1 MASEIR
7 VPRLGWDMEEGVFLG
22 WLKRDGEEVK
32 AGEPLYTLEG
42 DKSAQEIEA
51 LDAGILRI
59 APDGPQEGDAIL
71 VGTLLGHVESLSPS
85 SAIRAS
91 PAPITPSPIPLSP
104 IGNEGNKA
112 ASSPPVGERRRG
124 ERVTAS
130 PRARRAAREL
140 QVDVAQVQ
148 GTGRT
153 GRVRERDVIA
163 FANRTPKE
171 RVPATGQVPT
181 SVRRTIAERMVHSLR
196 TTAPVTLTTTV
207 DATNLVNLRDQFK
220 VAATPETVVPSVTD
234 FFVKLTALALQK
246 HPALNARWVGDQIE
260 RLSEVHIGI
269 AVSTEGGLLVPVLR
283 DVPRL
288 TVRQLARQ
296 ARELVGKARSR
307 QLTPEDMRGGTFTVT
322 NLGAFG
328 IDAFTPII
336 NWPECA
342 ILGVGRIHKQPA
354 VVNQQVVSRDRVTLS
369 LTFDH
374 RLVDGAPAAQFL
386 QTLSRGV
393 ENPAAWLVE

>member
-1 MASEIR
+1 MASEVR
-7 VPRLGWDMEEGVFLG
+7 VPRLGWNMEQGVFLG

-32 AGEPLYTLEG
+32 EGEPIYTLEG
-42 DKSAQEIEA
+42 DKSAQDIES
-51 LDAGILRI
+51 LDTGILRI
-59 APDGPQEGDAIL
+59 APGGPKEGDTVL

-85 SAIRAS
+85 ATLRA
-91 PAPITPSPIPLSP
+91 PSPPTRLRQ
-104 IGNEGNKA
+104 A
-112 ASSPPVGERRRG
+112 V
-124 ERVTAS
+124 S

-140 QVDVAQVQ
+140 KVDVARVQ

-163 FANRTPKE
+163 FASATTKE
-171 RVPATGQVPT
+171 PISAKAHAPS

-220 VAATPETVVPSVTD
+220 AAAPTVETVVPGVTD
-234 FFVKLTALALQK
+234 VFVKLTALALGK
-246 HPALNARWVGDQIE
+246 HPNLNARWIGDRIE
-260 RLSEVHIGI
+260 TPAEVHIGI

-283 DVPRL
+283 DVSRL
-288 TVRQLARQ
+288 TLRRLARRS
-296 ARELVGKARSR
+296 RELVQKARFR
-307 QLTPEDMRGGTFTVT
+307 QLTPEDMQGGTFTVT

-354 VVNQQVVSRDRVTLS
+354 VVNNQVVPRDLVTLS

-374 RLVDGAPAAQFL
+374 RLVDGVPAAQFL

-393 ENPAAWLVE
+393 ENPAAWLVD

>member
-1 MASEIR
+1 
-7 VPRLGWDMEEGVFLG
+7 
-22 WLKRDGEEVK
+22 
-32 AGEPLYTLEG
+32 
-42 DKSAQEIEA
+42 
-51 LDAGILRI
+51 
-59 APDGPQEGDAIL
+59 
-71 VGTLLGHVESLSPS
+71 
-85 SAIRAS
+85 
-91 PAPITPSPIPLSP
+91 
-104 IGNEGNKA
+104 
-112 ASSPPVGERRRG
+112 
-124 ERVTAS
+124 
-130 PRARRAAREL
+130 
-140 QVDVAQVQ
+140 
-148 GTGRT
+148 
-153 GRVRERDVIA
+153 VIA
-163 FANRTPKE
+163 FANQPTKE
-171 RVPATGQVPT
+171 PVAATAQPAT

-207 DATNLVNLRDQFK
+207 DATNLVSLREQFK
-220 VAATPETVVPSVTD
+220 ATASMGETVVPGVTD
-234 FFVKLTALALQK
+234 IFVKLAALALQK
-246 HPALNARWVGDQIE
+246 HPNINARWVGDRIE
-260 RLSEVHIGI
+260 TLAEIHIGI

-296 ARELVGKARSR
+296 SRELVQKARLH
-307 QLTPEDMRGGTFTVT
+307 QLRPEEMQGGTFTVT
-322 NLGAFG
+322 NLGSFG

-354 VVNQQVVSRDRVTLS
+354 VVNNQIVSRDQVTLS

>member
-7 VPRLGWDMEEGVFLG
+7 VPRLGWNMEEGVFLG

-32 AGEPLYTLEG
+32 EGEPIYTLEG

-51 LDAGILRI
+51 LDTGILRI
-59 APDGPQEGDAIL
+59 APNGPQEGDAIL
-71 VGTLLGHVESLSPS
+71 VGTLLGYVESLSPS
-85 SAIRAS
+85 SPLRGGS
-91 PAPITPSPIPLSP
+91 ESPSPPEYRGRGELP
-104 IGNEGNKA
+104 EQTLGA
-112 ASSPPVGERRRG
+112 PSPPPPRRQ
-124 ERVTAS
+124 AIS

-140 QVDVAQVQ
+140 VVDVAQVQ

-163 FANRTPKE
+163 FANLTAKDP
-171 RVPATGQVPT
+171 VPATGHTPT

-207 DATNLVNLRDQFK
+207 DATNLVNLRGQFK
-220 VAATPETVVPSVTD
+220 VTAPTLETVVPGVTD
-234 FFVKLTALALQK
+234 IFVKLTALALQK
-246 HPALNARWVGDQIE
+246 HPDLNARWVEDRIE
-260 RLSEVHIGI
+260 TPAEVHIGI

-296 ARELVGKARSR
+296 SRELVEKARSR
-307 QLTPEDMRGGTFTVT
+307 QLTPEEMRGGTFTVT

-354 VVNQQVVSRDRVTLS
+354 VVNNQIVPRDVVTLS

-374 RLVDGAPAAQFL
+374 RLVDGAPAAEFL

>member
-32 AGEPLYTLEG
+32 AGEPIYTLEG

-51 LDAGILRI
+51 LDTGILRI
-59 APDGPQEGDAIL
+59 APNGPREGDAIL

-85 SAIRAS
+85 SSRG
-91 PAPITPSPIPLSP
+91 APSRPT
-104 IGNEGNKA
+104 
-112 ASSPPVGERRRG
+112 RRRQA
-124 ERVTAS
+124 VS

-140 QVDVAQVQ
+140 KVDVAQVQ
-148 GTGRT
+148 GTGRN

-163 FANRTPKE
+163 FAEVNTKE
-171 RVPATGQVPT
+171 PVPATGQTPT

-220 VAATPETVVPSVTD
+220 ATGPNLETPVPGFTD
-234 FFVKLTALALQK
+234 FFVKLTALALGK
-246 HPALNARWVGDQIE
+246 HPDLNARWIGERIE
-260 RLSEVHIGI
+260 TPAEIHIGI
-269 AVSTEGGLLVPVLR
+269 AVSTDGGLLVPVLR

-288 TVRQLARQ
+288 TLRQLARRS
-296 ARELVGKARSR
+296 RELVQKARSR
-307 QLTPEDMRGGTFTVT
+307 QLTAEDLKGGTFTVT

-354 VVNQQVVSRDRVTLS
+354 VVNNQIVPRDLVTLS

-393 ENPAAWLVE
+393 QNPAAWLVD

>member
-1 MASEIR
+1 
-7 VPRLGWDMEEGVFLG
+7 V
-22 WLKRDGEEVK
+22 
-32 AGEPLYTLEG
+32 
-42 DKSAQEIEA
+42 
-51 LDAGILRI
+51 DA
-59 APDGPQEGDAIL
+59 
-71 VGTLLGHVESLSPS
+71 
-85 SAIRAS
+85 
-91 PAPITPSPIPLSP
+91 
-104 IGNEGNKA
+104 
-112 ASSPPVGERRRG
+112 
-124 ERVTAS
+124 
-130 PRARRAAREL
+130 
-140 QVDVAQVQ
+140 AQVQ

-163 FANRTPKE
+163 FANQSTKE
-171 RVPATGQVPT
+171 PVPAPGQPPT

-220 VAATPETVVPSVTD
+220 VTAPTAETVVPSVTD

-246 HPALNARWVGDQIE
+246 HPALNARWVGDRIE
-260 RLSEVHIGI
+260 TLAEVHMGI
-269 AVSTEGGLLVPVLR
+269 AVSTDGGLLVPVLR
-283 DVPRL
+283 DVLRL
-288 TVRQLARQ
+288 TVRQLARVSS
-296 ARELVGKARSR
+296 ELVQKARAR

-342 ILGVGRIHKQPA
+342 ILGVGRIHQQPA
-354 VVNQQVVSRDRVTLS
+354 VVNQQIVPRDQVTLS

>member
-7 VPRLGWDMEEGVFLG
+7 VPRLGWDMKEGVFLG
-22 WLKRDGEEVK
+22 WLKRDGEEVR
-32 AGEPLYTLEG
+32 AGESIYTLEG

-51 LDAGILRI
+51 LDTGILRI
-59 APDGPQEGDAIL
+59 APDGPQEGDTVL

-85 SAIRAS
+85 STLRA
-91 PAPITPSPIPLSP
+91 PSPPTPCRQAI
-104 IGNEGNKA
+104 
-112 ASSPPVGERRRG
+112 
-124 ERVTAS
+124 S

-140 QVDVAQVQ
+140 KVDVAQVQ

-163 FANRTPKE
+163 FANRTTKE
-171 RVPATGQVPT
+171 PVPVTGPTPT

-220 VAATPETVVPSVTD
+220 VTAPTLETVVPGVTD

-246 HPALNARWVGDQIE
+246 HPDLNARWIGDRIE
-260 RLSEVHIGI
+260 TQAEVHIGI

-283 DVPRL
+283 GVPRL

-296 ARELVGKARSR
+296 SRELVQKARSR

-354 VVNQQVVSRDRVTLS
+354 VVNNQIVARDLVTLS

-386 QTLSRGV
+386 QTLSQGV